1 MFNKGGLGNLMKQAQ
16 QMQANIQ
23 KLQDEIAAM
32 EFSGQAQNGLV
43 KVTITGK
50 HVVKRVLIDD
60 SLLDDKDTLEDL
72 IVIALNDAGKQLDE
86 LNQQKMGAASAGM
99 GLPPGMKLPF

>member
-23 KLQDEIAAM
+23 KLQDEIAVM
-32 EFSGQAQNGLV
+32 EFSGLAQNGLV
-43 KVTITGK
+43 KVIMTGK
-50 HVVKRVLIDD
+50 HVVKRVVIDD

>member
-16 QMQANIQ
+16 QMQANMQ
-23 KLQDEIAAM
+23 KAQDEIAAM
-32 EFSGQAQNGLV
+32 EIQGQAQNGLV

-50 HVVKRVLIDD
+50 HEVKRVAIDD
-60 SLLDDKDTLEDL
+60 SVLDDKDTLEDL
-72 IVIALNDAGKQLDE
+72 IVIALNDANKRLETISQE
-86 LNQQKMGAASAGM
+86 KMGSMTAGM

>member
-16 QMQANIQ
+16 QMQSNMQ

-32 EFSGQAQNGLV
+32 EIQGQAQNGLV
-43 KVTITGK
+43 KVTMTGK
-50 HVVKRVLIDD
+50 HDIKRIAIDD

-72 IVIALNDAGKQLDE
+72 IVIALNDANKQLE
-86 LNQQKMGAASAGM
+86 AINQEKMGSMTAGL

>member
-23 KLQDEIAAM
+23 KLQDEIAVM

-43 KVTITGK
+43 KVIMTGK
-50 HVVKRVLIDD
+50 HVVKRVVIDD